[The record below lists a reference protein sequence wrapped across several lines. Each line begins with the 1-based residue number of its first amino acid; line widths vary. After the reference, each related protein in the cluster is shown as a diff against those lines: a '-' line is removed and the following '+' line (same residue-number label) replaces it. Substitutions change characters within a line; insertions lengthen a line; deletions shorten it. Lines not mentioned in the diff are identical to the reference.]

1 MAFTNTT
8 LSITPLLETT
18 FISDMRIIV
27 NSNVTVLKSKLEDV
41 INTLQIDLVNKYIG
55 TDIPISLLRTESLT
69 VTNQFAFKTGNSA
82 NSATIASLTQSG
94 NVSTFYANNLNFD
107 NSLIANA
114 NVSRAA
120 LKTIVV
126 GGTSGGTA
134 LNFPTSAG
142 AGIPDPG
149 LYVGDTT
156 TPVKAMFYGN
166 VGFAKTAITQSS
178 NYSAVREIVATLN
191 STYSTVPLIIGRE
204 DPQYLMINVKLSDN
218 NLQSSTRPIWI
229 QLHENFTTTTSRP
242 EVGQSFTI
250 IFNKLLQNSGTEV
263 APSAWPSIFKQGSSV
278 YNEGLN
284 ITPGW
289 ANDATPGTGKLK
301 PCYLN
306 NFSWTS
312 GLPTSATNAYTRL
325 TGPTNITDGTWVRLY
340 TDFIQGDSENP
351 NPLGACVTIT
361 KVEENAQGYSR
372 YIITGG
378 SNYRIMNNPD

>member
-69 VTNQFAFKTGNSA
+69 VTNQFTFKTGNSA

-94 NVSTFYANNLNFD
+94 NVSTFYSNNLNFD
-107 NSLIANA
+107 NSLIADANA
-114 NVSRAA
+114 SKAA
-120 LKTIVV
+120 LKTVIV

-134 LNFPTSAG
+134 LTFPTSGG

-149 LYVGDTT
+149 LYIGDTA
-156 TPVKAMFYGN
+156 TPVRAMFYGN
-166 VGFAKTAITQSS
+166 VGFAKTSITQSS
-178 NYSAVREIVATLN
+178 NYSAVREIAATLN
-191 STYSTVPLIIGRE
+191 STYSTVPLTIGRE
-204 DPQYLMINVKLSDN
+204 DPQYLMINVKLSDSGN
-218 NLQSSTRPIWI
+218 QNANRPIWI
-229 QLHENFTTTTSRP
+229 QLHENFTSLTSRP

-250 IFNKLLQNSGTEV
+250 IFNKLLQSSGAEV
-263 APSAWPSIFKQGSSV
+263 AASAWPSIFKQGASA

-284 ITPGW
+284 IVPGW
-289 ANDATPGTGKLK
+289 ANDSSPGIGKLK

-306 NFSWTS
+306 NFLWT
-312 GLPTSATNAYTRL
+312 GALPTSATNAYTRL
-325 TGPTNITDGTWVRLY
+325 TTPTDVTDRTWVRLY
-340 TDFIQGDSENP
+340 TDFIQADSDDP

-361 KVEENAQGYSR
+361 KVEENALGYSR

-378 SNYRIMNNPD
+378 SNYRIMNNS